1 MPLLKNYML
10 KKVIYL
16 GHEFFYHL
24 PFVHFLV
31 VSLFLHFVFQENYL
45 FFVYGIFSSILA
57 YYKPQS
63 VRSRRYRGTLDRGS
77 VGI

>member
-1 MPLLKNYML
+1 
-10 KKVIYL
+10 
-16 GHEFFYHL
+16 
-24 PFVHFLV
+24 
-31 VSLFLHFVFQENYL
+31 
-45 FFVYGIFSSILA
+45 LA